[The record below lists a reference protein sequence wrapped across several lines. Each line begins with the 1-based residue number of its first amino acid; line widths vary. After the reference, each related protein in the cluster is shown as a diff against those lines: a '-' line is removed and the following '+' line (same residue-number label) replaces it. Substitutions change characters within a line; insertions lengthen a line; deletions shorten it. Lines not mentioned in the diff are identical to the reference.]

1 MLTKN
6 TDTEGGTQLNDQTT
20 QALPKRQFRFRRFRF
35 FITRALPGEG
45 PHQRQDDR
53 ANHRE
58 HDTGIEEGDG
68 IIFAEMA

>member
-35 FITRALPGEG
+35 FITGAPR
-45 PHQRQDDR
+45 
-53 ANHRE
+53 
-58 HDTGIEEGDG
+58 
-68 IIFAEMA
+68 